1 MEQALDHSNVTPRC
15 GKHERRV
22 VVFVGMH
29 KVKRCVRKRNLRAA
43 LELEQ
48 LGYNAVVTEK
58 GSDRERTVA
67 VAVDGVLVD
76 VRAKKSLTAAKRQV
90 KWHHHTVQETHARAA
105 CTLTV
110 SSQPL
115 AHARCSA
122 VFRSCVVCSS
132 LSTSG
137 FDSKYSTTA
146 V

>member
-1 MEQALDHSNVTPRC
+1 
-15 GKHERRV
+15 
-22 VVFVGMH
+22 MH

-48 LGYNAVVTEK
+48 MGYNAVVTEK

-90 KWHHHTVQETHARAA
+90 KWHHTVQETHARAA